1 MANRMVTEVE
11 DAAVPR
17 SIGRVLD
24 LFEVVLAAGSCNLTT
39 AAAAVG
45 LTPTTAR
52 RHLRAL
58 EHRGYVERDASGA
71 FSVGPTML
79 RLAAGVSDAGP
90 LDRLIT
96 AAQPH
101 LTALAATTGESTYL
115 AVSDG
120 RVASYV
126 ATAESGRA
134 IRHVGWIGQQVALDG
149 TALGEALAHPGRTV
163 TRTGAVEPDITA
175 MSRAVLLDGALGVA
189 VSIIGPQH
197 RFTEARLAEHEHAL
211 DLAVESLGRDLGGD
225 RAVAS

>member
-1 MANRMVTEVE
+1 MDDDGTH
-11 DAAVPR
+11 AAIPR
-17 SIGRVLD
+17 AVGRVLD

-58 EHRGYVERDASGA
+58 EHRGYVVRDAPGA

-79 RLAAGVSDAGP
+79 RLAAVVSDAGP
-90 LDRLIT
+90 LDRLIA

-101 LTALAATTGESTYL
+101 LTALAAATGESTYL

-120 RVASYV
+120 RVATYV
-126 ATAESGRA
+126 ATAESERA
-134 IRHVGWIGQQVALDG
+134 MRHVGWIGQQVPLDG

-175 MSRAVLLDGALGVA
+175 MSRAVPIDGALDVA
-189 VSIIGPQH
+189 VSIIGPEH
-197 RFTEARLAEHEHAL
+197 RFTDERLVEHDRAL
-211 DLAVESLGRDLGGD
+211 DRVITALRRGLGTDT
-225 RAVAS
+225 AVAS